1 MTASELV
8 YIAAAAAL
16 AGLGVYG
23 VLIAAH
29 VVRKLLALNL
39 VGSSVFLLLVVLGGR
54 GGGALDPV
62 PQALVLTG
70 MVVAV
75 ATTALALAI
84 LLALYRRAGGADLD
98 SDDDEDADAGR
109 H

>member
-1 MTASELV
+1 MSSALV
-8 YIAAAAAL
+8 YLATAAAL
-16 AGLGVYG
+16 VGLGVYG
-23 VLIAAH
+23 VLVAEH
-29 VVRKLLALNL
+29 VLRKLLALNL
-39 VGSSVFLLLVVLGGR
+39 LGSAVFLLLVVLGDR
-54 GGGALDPV
+54 GAGPLDPV

-84 LLALYRRAGGADLD
+84 LLALYRRAEGADDLD
-98 SDDDEDADAGR
+98 SDDDDVDAGQ

>member
-1 MTASELV
+1 MSSALV
-8 YIAAAAAL
+8 YLATAAAL
-16 AGLGVYG
+16 VGLGVYG
-23 VLIAAH
+23 VLVAEH
-29 VVRKLLALNL
+29 VLRKLLALNL
-39 VGSSVFLLLVVLGGR
+39 LGSAVFLLLVVLGGR
-54 GGGALDPV
+54 GEGPLDPV

-84 LLALYRRAGGADLD
+84 LLALHRRADGAADLD
-98 SDDDEDADAGR
+98 ADDDDLDAEQ